1 MGLQV
6 VPLVGGLWRLLGLDG
21 GGEEELAAVVEAVV
35 GVVELPLLCR
45 DDDEEHD
52 DQGQGD
58 GECEEPAGL
67 GAYLLAVE
75 DLLLREQIDGAGVF
89 VGVVDILCVLHGVE
103 LVAVVELLHQVG
115 ILHAAGRGSRGI
127 ALRVVGLCEEMHRL
141 GQKLVVIGAA
151 GPLLVFLEQQD
162 GGVEAMGVHIELGEA
177 GIGVVH
183 K

>member
-75 DLLLREQIDGAGVF
+75 DLLLREQIDGAGV
-89 VGVVDILCVLHGVE
+89 
-103 LVAVVELLHQVG
+103 LL
-115 ILHAAGRGSRGI
+115 AS
-127 ALRVVGLCEEMHRL
+127 
-141 GQKLVVIGAA
+141 
-151 GPLLVFLEQQD
+151 
-162 GGVEAMGVHIELGEA
+162 
-177 GIGVVH
+177 
-183 K
+183 